1 LKKIQFWQT
10 SLKKLSVTNQ
20 NYNKKTI
27 IQMAEVMLMPL
38 LSDTMVEGTV
48 AAWHKQVGDKI
59 EIGELL
65 LEIETDKAVMEQDS
79 FFEGTLLHIGVLE
92 GETVPVKA
100 VLAVIGEEGEDFQAA
115 IAAALAASGDAP
127 AETPVEEAAPEVP
140 AETPAAAEATTSED
154 GRVKASPLARK
165 MAEEEGLSLTNVKGS
180 GENGRIVRRDVEL
193 ALENRSVP
201 APVTTPPAPTPPA
214 PTNAIEG
221 AAYEEVKLSN
231 MRKVIARRLGESKFT
246 APHFYLTVAIDMDNA
261 MTTRKR
267 LNELSPVKISFN
279 DLVVKACALALREN
293 PAINAS
299 WLGDSIR
306 YNKVYNI
313 GIAVAVDE
321 GLVVPVIRNAD
332 MKSLSQISAEVKDK
346 AKKAIDRKLPME
358 DMQGNTFSISNLGMF
373 GIEEFT
379 AIINPPDSCILA
391 VGGISQVP
399 VVKNGEVVPGNVMKI
414 TLSCDHRVVDGASGA
429 KFLNDVK
436 ALLEDPI
443 RMMI

>member
-1 LKKIQFWQT
+1 
-10 SLKKLSVTNQ
+10 
-20 NYNKKTI
+20 
-27 IQMAEVMLMPL
+27 MAQVMLMPL
-38 LSDTMVEGTV
+38 LSDTMTEGTV
-48 AAWHKQVGDKI
+48 AAWHKQVGDQI

-79 FFEGTLLHIGVLE
+79 FYEGTLLHIGVQE
-92 GETVPVKA
+92 GETVAVQA
-100 VLAVIGEEGEDFQAA
+100 VLAVIGEEGEDYKAA
-115 IAAALAASGDAP
+115 IAAALAASGEAP
-127 AETPVEEAAPEVP
+127 AETPIEEAAPEAP
-140 AETPAAAEATTSED
+140 AETPATAEVSTSSED

-165 MAEEEGLSLTNVKGS
+165 MAEEEGLALANVKGS
-180 GENGRIVRRDVEL
+180 GENGRIVRRDVES

-201 APVTTPPAPTPPA
+201 APVVAAPAVSTPVVVPPPPAA
-214 PTNAIEG
+214 AYAMEG

-246 APHFYLTVAIDMDNA
+246 APHFYLTIAINMDNA
-261 MTTRKR
+261 ISTRKR
-267 LNELSPVKISFN
+267 LNELSPAKISFN

-321 GLVVPVIRNAD
+321 GLVVPVIRHAD

-399 VVKNGEVVPGNVMKI
+399 VVKDGEIVVGNVMKI

-436 ALLEDPI
+436 ALLEEPM

>member
-1 LKKIQFWQT
+1 
-10 SLKKLSVTNQ
+10 
-20 NYNKKTI
+20 
-27 IQMAEVMLMPL
+27 MAEVMLMPL
-38 LSDTMVEGTV
+38 LSDTMTEGTV
-48 AAWHKQVGDKI
+48 AAWHKAIGEEV

-79 FFEGTLLHIGVLE
+79 FYEGTLLHIGVQE
-92 GETVPVKA
+92 GETVPVNA
-100 VLAVIGEEGEDFQAA
+100 VLAVIGEKGEDFKADL
-115 IAAALAASGDAP
+115 AAALAKAIGEGTVEA
-127 AETPVEEAAPEVP
+127 TPEVEVAPEAT
-140 AETPAAAEATTSED
+140 AEEPVQEENTEATD

-165 MAEEEGLSLTNVKGS
+165 MAEGEGLNLSTVKGT
-180 GENGRIVRRDVEL
+180 GENGRIVKRDVES
-193 ALENRSVP
+193 ALEQRAAAP
-201 APVTTPPAPTPPA
+201 APVAPKPVAATPTPPPPPPA
-214 PTNAIEG
+214 AFGMEG

-231 MRKVIARRLGESKFT
+231 MRKVIARRLGESKYS
-246 APHFYLTVAIDMDNA
+246 APHFYLTIAVNMDNA

-267 LNELSPVKISFN
+267 LNEISPSKISFN
-279 DLVVKACALALREN
+279 DLVVKAAAVALRQH

-313 GIAVAVDE
+313 GVAVAVDE
-321 GLVVPVIRNAD
+321 GLVVPVIRHAD

-346 AKKAIDRKLPME
+346 ARKAMDRKLPIE

-391 VGGISQVP
+391 VGGISKVP
-399 VVKNGEVVPGNVMKI
+399 VVKDGEIKVGNIMKL

-429 KFLNDVK
+429 KFLNTLKD
-436 ALLEDPI
+436 LLEDPI
-443 RMMI
+443 RMMV

>member
-1 LKKIQFWQT
+1 
-10 SLKKLSVTNQ
+10 
-20 NYNKKTI
+20 
-27 IQMAEVMLMPL
+27 MPL
-38 LSDTMVEGTV
+38 LSDTMTEGTV
-48 AAWHKQVGDKI
+48 AAWHKQVGDQV

-79 FFEGTLLHIGVLE
+79 FFEGTLLHIGVQE

-115 IAAALAASGDAP
+115 IAAALAASDDAP
-127 AETPVEEAAPEVP
+127 AETPVEETAPEAP

-154 GRVKASPLARK
+154 SRVKASPLARK
-165 MAEEEGLSLTNVKGS
+165 MAEEEGLNLTNVKGS
-180 GENGRIVRRDVEL
+180 GENGRIVRRDIES

-201 APVTTPPAPTPPA
+201 APVATPVVAAPAATPTPPA

-221 AAYEEVKLSN
+221 AAYEEVKVSN

-246 APHFYLTVAIDMDNA
+246 APHFYLTVAIDMDSA
-261 MTTRKR
+261 MATRKR

-279 DLVVKACALALREN
+279 DLVVKACALALRQN

-313 GIAVAVDE
+313 GVAVAVDE

-346 AKKAIDRKLPME
+346 AKKATDRKLPME

-399 VVKNGEVVPGNVMKI
+399 VVKNGEIVVGNVMKI

>member
-1 LKKIQFWQT
+1 
-10 SLKKLSVTNQ
+10 
-20 NYNKKTI
+20 
-27 IQMAEVMLMPL
+27 MAEVMLMPL
-38 LSDTMVEGTV
+38 LSDTMTEGTV
-48 AAWHKQVGDKI
+48 AAWHKQVGDQV

-79 FFEGTLLHIGVLE
+79 FFEGTLLHIGVQE

-115 IAAALAASGDAP
+115 IAAALAASDDAP
-127 AETPVEEAAPEVP
+127 AETPVEETAPEAP

-154 GRVKASPLARK
+154 SRVKASPLARK
-165 MAEEEGLSLTNVKGS
+165 MAEEEGLNLTNVKGS
-180 GENGRIVRRDVEL
+180 GENGRIVRRDIES

-201 APVTTPPAPTPPA
+201 APVATPVVAAPAATPTPPPPA

-221 AAYEEVKLSN
+221 AAYEEVKVSN

-261 MTTRKR
+261 MATRKR

-279 DLVVKACALALREN
+279 DLVVKACALALRQN

-313 GIAVAVDE
+313 GVAVAVDE

-346 AKKAIDRKLPME
+346 AKKATDRKLPME

-399 VVKNGEVVPGNVMKI
+399 VVKNGEIVVGNVMKI

>member
-1 LKKIQFWQT
+1 
-10 SLKKLSVTNQ
+10 
-20 NYNKKTI
+20 
-27 IQMAEVMLMPL
+27 MAEVMLMPL
-38 LSDTMVEGTV
+38 LSDTMTEGTV
-48 AAWHKQVGDKI
+48 AAWHKQVGDQI

-79 FFEGTLLHIGVLE
+79 FFEGTLLHIGVQE
-92 GETVPVKA
+92 GETVAVQA
-100 VLAVIGEEGEDFQAA
+100 VLAVIGEEGEDFKAA
-115 IAAALAASGDAP
+115 IAAALAASSDKP
-127 AETPVEEAAPEVP
+127 EETPVEEVAPEVV
-140 AETPAAAEATTSED
+140 AEAPAATEVATSGEN
-154 GRVKASPLARK
+154 GRVKSSPLARK
-165 MAEEEGLSLTNVKGS
+165 MAEEEGLDLSTVEGT

-201 APVTTPPAPTPPA
+201 APVAAPAVVAPAVTAPAAIPPPPANSA
-214 PTNAIEG
+214 MEG

-246 APHFYLTVAIDMDNA
+246 APHFYLTIAINMDNA
-261 MTTRKR
+261 ISTRKR

-279 DLVVKACALALREN
+279 DLVVKACGLALREN
-293 PAINAS
+293 PSINAS

-399 VVKNGEVVPGNVMKI
+399 VVKDGEIAVGNVMKI

>member
-1 LKKIQFWQT
+1 
-10 SLKKLSVTNQ
+10 
-20 NYNKKTI
+20 
-27 IQMAEVMLMPL
+27 MAEVMLMPL
-38 LSDTMVEGTV
+38 LSDTMTEGTV
-48 AAWHKQVGDKI
+48 AAWHKQVGDEI

-79 FFEGTLLHIGVLE
+79 FFEGTLLHIGVQE
-92 GETVPVKA
+92 GETVAVKA
-100 VLAVIGEEGEDFQAA
+100 VLAVIGEKGEDFQADL
-115 IAAALAASGDAP
+115 AAALAAADGTP
-127 AETPVEEAAPEVP
+127 AESVAPEAPVV
-140 AETPAAAEATTSED
+140 ETPAVQEEVTANDDNS
-154 GRVKASPLARK
+154 VKSSPLARK
-165 MAEEEGLSLTNVKGS
+165 MAKEEGLNLSDVKGS
-180 GENGRIVRRDVEL
+180 GENGRIVKRDIEA
-193 ALENRSVP
+193 ALENRSATP
-201 APVTTPPAPTPPA
+201 APAAVTVAPTTPPPPPVA
-214 PTNAIEG
+214 AFGMEG
-221 AAYEEVKLSN
+221 PAYEDVKLSN
-231 MRKVIARRLGESKFT
+231 MRKVIARRLGESKYS
-246 APHFYLTVAIDMDNA
+246 APHFYLTVAINMDNA
-261 MTTRKR
+261 ISTRKR
-267 LNELSPVKISFN
+267 LNEISPSKISFN
-279 DLVVKACALALREN
+279 DLVVKACAVSLREH

-321 GLVVPVIRNAD
+321 GLVVPVIRHAD

-346 AKKAIDRKLPME
+346 ARKAIDRKLPIE

-399 VVKNGEVVPGNVMKI
+399 VVKDGEIKVGNIMKV

-429 KFLNDVK
+429 KFLNAVK

-443 RMMI
+443 RMMV

>member
-1 LKKIQFWQT
+1 
-10 SLKKLSVTNQ
+10 
-20 NYNKKTI
+20 
-27 IQMAEVMLMPL
+27 MAEVMLMPL
-38 LSDTMVEGTV
+38 LSDTMTEGTV
-48 AAWHKQVGDKI
+48 AAWHKQVGDKV

-79 FFEGTLLHIGVLE
+79 FFEGTLLHIGVQE

-100 VLAVIGEEGEDFQAA
+100 VLAVIGKEGEDFQAA
-115 IAAALAASGDAP
+115 IAAALAGLGNTP
-127 AETPVEEAAPEVP
+127 AEETPIEDATP
-140 AETPAAAEATTSED
+140 ETPAAIPAEVEVTTTSED
-154 GRVKASPLARK
+154 SRVKASPLARK
-165 MAEEEGLSLTNVKGS
+165 MAAEEGLNLTNVKGT
-180 GENGRIVRRDVEL
+180 GENGRIVRRDVES
-193 ALENRSVP
+193 ALENLSVP
-201 APVTTPPAPTPPA
+201 APVATPAVVPTTATPTPPPPA

-261 MTTRKR
+261 MTIRKR

-279 DLVVKACALALREN
+279 DLVIKACSLALRQN

-313 GIAVAVDE
+313 GVAVAVDE

-332 MKSLSQISAEVKDK
+332 MKSLSQISEEVKDK
-346 AKKAIDRKLPME
+346 AKKAMDRKLPVE

-391 VGGISQVP
+391 VGGINQVP
-399 VVKNGEVVPGNVMKI
+399 VVKNVEIVVGNVMKI

>member
-1 LKKIQFWQT
+1 
-10 SLKKLSVTNQ
+10 
-20 NYNKKTI
+20 
-27 IQMAEVMLMPL
+27 
-38 LSDTMVEGTV
+38 MV
-48 AAWHKQVGDKI
+48 I
-59 EIGELL
+59 
-65 LEIETDKAVMEQDS
+65 
-79 FFEGTLLHIGVLE
+79 
-92 GETVPVKA
+92 
-100 VLAVIGEEGEDFQAA
+100 
-115 IAAALAASGDAP
+115 
-127 AETPVEEAAPEVP
+127 
-140 AETPAAAEATTSED
+140 
-154 GRVKASPLARK
+154 
-165 MAEEEGLSLTNVKGS
+165 
-180 GENGRIVRRDVEL
+180 
-193 ALENRSVP
+193 
-201 APVTTPPAPTPPA
+201 
-214 PTNAIEG
+214 
-221 AAYEEVKLSN
+221 
-231 MRKVIARRLGESKFT
+231 
-246 APHFYLTVAIDMDNA
+246 
-261 MTTRKR
+261 
-267 LNELSPVKISFN
+267 
-279 DLVVKACALALREN
+279 KACALALREN

-321 GLVVPVIRNAD
+321 GLVVPVVRNAD

-399 VVKNGEVVPGNVMKI
+399 VVKNGEIVVGNVMKI

>member
-1 LKKIQFWQT
+1 
-10 SLKKLSVTNQ
+10 
-20 NYNKKTI
+20 
-27 IQMAEVMLMPL
+27 MAEVMLMPL
-38 LSDTMVEGTV
+38 LSDTMTEGTV
-48 AAWHKQVGDKI
+48 AAWHKQVGDQV

-79 FFEGTLLHIGVLE
+79 FFEGTLLHIGVQE

-115 IAAALAASGDAP
+115 IAAALAASDDAP
-127 AETPVEEAAPEVP
+127 AETPVEETAPEAP

-154 GRVKASPLARK
+154 SRVKASPLARK
-165 MAEEEGLSLTNVKGS
+165 MAEEEGLNLTNVKGS
-180 GENGRIVRRDVEL
+180 GENGRIVRRDIES

-201 APVTTPPAPTPPA
+201 APVATPVVAAPAATPPPPA

-221 AAYEEVKLSN
+221 AAYEEVKVSN

-261 MTTRKR
+261 MATRKR

-279 DLVVKACALALREN
+279 DLVVKACALALRQN

-313 GIAVAVDE
+313 GVAVAVDE

-346 AKKAIDRKLPME
+346 AKKATDRKLPME

-399 VVKNGEVVPGNVMKI
+399 VVKNGEIVVGNVMKI

>member
-1 LKKIQFWQT
+1 
-10 SLKKLSVTNQ
+10 
-20 NYNKKTI
+20 
-27 IQMAEVMLMPL
+27 MPL
-38 LSDTMVEGTV
+38 LSDTMTEGTV
-48 AAWHKQVGDKI
+48 AAWHKQVGDQI

-79 FFEGTLLHIGVLE
+79 FFEGTLLHIGVQE
-92 GETVPVKA
+92 GETVAVQA
-100 VLAVIGEEGEDFQAA
+100 VLAVIGEEGEDFKAA
-115 IAAALAASGDAP
+115 IAAALAASSDKP
-127 AETPVEEAAPEVP
+127 EETPVEEVAPEVV
-140 AETPAAAEATTSED
+140 AEAPAATEVATSGEN
-154 GRVKASPLARK
+154 GRVKSSPLARK
-165 MAEEEGLSLTNVKGS
+165 MAEEEGLDLSTVEGT

-201 APVTTPPAPTPPA
+201 APVAAPAVVAPAVTAPAAIPPPPANSA
-214 PTNAIEG
+214 MEG

-246 APHFYLTVAIDMDNA
+246 APHFYLTIAINMDNA
-261 MTTRKR
+261 ISTRKR

-279 DLVVKACALALREN
+279 DLVVKACGLALREN
-293 PAINAS
+293 PSINAS

-399 VVKNGEVVPGNVMKI
+399 VVKDGEIAVGNVMKI

>member
-1 LKKIQFWQT
+1 
-10 SLKKLSVTNQ
+10 
-20 NYNKKTI
+20 
-27 IQMAEVMLMPL
+27 MAEVMLMPL
-38 LSDTMVEGTV
+38 LSDTMTEGTV
-48 AAWHKQVGDKI
+48 AAWHKQVGDQI

-79 FFEGTLLHIGVLE
+79 FFEGTLLHIGVQE
-92 GETVPVKA
+92 GETVAVQA
-100 VLAVIGEEGEDFQAA
+100 VLAVIGEEGEDFKAA
-115 IAAALAASGDAP
+115 IAAALAASSDKP
-127 AETPVEEAAPEVP
+127 EETPVEEVAPEVV
-140 AETPAAAEATTSED
+140 AEAPAATEVATSGEN
-154 GRVKASPLARK
+154 GRVKSSPLARK
-165 MAEEEGLSLTNVKGS
+165 MAEEEGLDLSTVEGT

-201 APVTTPPAPTPPA
+201 APVAAPAVVVTAPAAIPPPPANSA
-214 PTNAIEG
+214 MEG

-246 APHFYLTVAIDMDNA
+246 APHFYLTIAINMDNA
-261 MTTRKR
+261 ISTRKR

-279 DLVVKACALALREN
+279 DLVVKACGLALREN
-293 PAINAS
+293 PSINAS

-399 VVKNGEVVPGNVMKI
+399 VVKDGEIAVGNVMKI

>member
-1 LKKIQFWQT
+1 
-10 SLKKLSVTNQ
+10 
-20 NYNKKTI
+20 
-27 IQMAEVMLMPL
+27 MAEVMLMPL
-38 LSDTMVEGTV
+38 LSDTMTEGTV
-48 AAWHKQVGDKI
+48 AAWHKQVGDQV

-79 FFEGTLLHIGVLE
+79 FFEGTLLHIGVQE

-115 IAAALAASGDAP
+115 IAAALAASDDAP
-127 AETPVEEAAPEVP
+127 AETPVEETAPEAP

-154 GRVKASPLARK
+154 SRVKASPLARK
-165 MAEEEGLSLTNVKGS
+165 MAEEEGLNLTNVKGS
-180 GENGRIVRRDVEL
+180 GENGRIVRRDIES

-201 APVTTPPAPTPPA
+201 APVATPVVAAPAATPTPPPPA

-221 AAYEEVKLSN
+221 AAYEEVKVSN

-246 APHFYLTVAIDMDNA
+246 APHFYLTVAIDMDSA
-261 MTTRKR
+261 MATRKR

-279 DLVVKACALALREN
+279 DLVVKACALALRQN

-313 GIAVAVDE
+313 GVAVAVDE

-346 AKKAIDRKLPME
+346 AKKATDRKLPME

-399 VVKNGEVVPGNVMKI
+399 VVKNGEIVVGNVMKI

>member
-1 LKKIQFWQT
+1 
-10 SLKKLSVTNQ
+10 
-20 NYNKKTI
+20 
-27 IQMAEVMLMPL
+27 M
-38 LSDTMVEGTV
+38 
-48 AAWHKQVGDKI
+48 
-59 EIGELL
+59 
-65 LEIETDKAVMEQDS
+65 
-79 FFEGTLLHIGVLE
+79 
-92 GETVPVKA
+92 
-100 VLAVIGEEGEDFQAA
+100 
-115 IAAALAASGDAP
+115 
-127 AETPVEEAAPEVP
+127 
-140 AETPAAAEATTSED
+140 
-154 GRVKASPLARK
+154 
-165 MAEEEGLSLTNVKGS
+165 
-180 GENGRIVRRDVEL
+180 
-193 ALENRSVP
+193 
-201 APVTTPPAPTPPA
+201 
-214 PTNAIEG
+214 EG

-246 APHFYLTVAIDMDNA
+246 APHFYLTIAINMDNA
-261 MTTRKR
+261 ISTRKR

-279 DLVVKACALALREN
+279 DLVVKACGLALREN
-293 PAINAS
+293 PSINAS

-399 VVKNGEVVPGNVMKI
+399 VVKDGEIAVGNVMKI